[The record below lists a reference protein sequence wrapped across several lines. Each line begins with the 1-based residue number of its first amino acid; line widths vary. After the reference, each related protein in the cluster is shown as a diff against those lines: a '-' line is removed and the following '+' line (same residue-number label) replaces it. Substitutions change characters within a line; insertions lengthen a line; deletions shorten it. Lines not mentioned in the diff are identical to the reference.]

1 MWALRVVE
9 TGDRGCAE
17 VRLSM
22 KTDVEGGGDIL
33 LMSMDVK
40 GGGDGKDSQWEESH
54 WKGSQAEWRSRSD
67 GLQIEIG
74 SRSTSSHLN
83 CWRGESLITVG
94 AGSQVKNIT
103 DGG

>member
-1 MWALRVVE
+1 MWASRVVE

-40 GGGDGKDSQWEESH
+40 GGGDRKDSQWEESY
-54 WKGSQAEWRSRSD
+54 WKGSQDEWRSRSD

-74 SRSTSSHLN
+74 SRSTSFHL
-83 CWRGESLITVG
+83 EE
-94 AGSQVKNIT
+94 Q
-103 DGG
+103 